1 MELLLVSWKCK
12 TFVKQDDASRSQFP
26 DVRMPGL
33 IGIAVGAFSSLDN
46 SVSAIGASGR
56 SATKVVGCCGSG
68 KARILPST
76 SRCISSAIATKPR
89 RDWLAVVRRKGRVAS
104 IAAGVMAWRK
114 ASATALLNHC
124 TAKVQAV

>member
-1 MELLLVSWKCK
+1 
-12 TFVKQDDASRSQFP
+12 
-26 DVRMPGL
+26 MPGL

-46 SVSAIGASGR
+46 SVSAIGVSGR

-104 IAAGVMAWRK
+104 IAAGVMAW
-114 ASATALLNHC
+114 TEGIGHCLLNHC
-124 TAKVQAV
+124 TAKVQAVYAPIDEIFAGAVIRGLEISGLRPSWHSA